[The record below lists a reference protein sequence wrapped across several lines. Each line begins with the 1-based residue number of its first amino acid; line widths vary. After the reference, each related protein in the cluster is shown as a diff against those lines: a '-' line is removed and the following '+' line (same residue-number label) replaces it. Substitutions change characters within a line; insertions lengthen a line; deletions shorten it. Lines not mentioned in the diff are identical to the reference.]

1 MPLLKEKLLTE
12 QKEHREIDEKLATA
26 HIRPTTEE
34 SAIVQKIM
42 REISEKYSHEI
53 ARSGMSQQFEQE
65 IRAIAKRMSDKQ
77 NLEYETAKRVEI
89 LAVLSVMGLGPIQ
102 PYMEDDAITEI
113 IVQRYNNICIE
124 KNGVIES
131 VDAAFVSEE
140 QLLTIIN
147 RIVQPIGRQINLHT
161 PMVDARLPDG
171 SRVNATI
178 PPVTPDGA
186 TLTIRKFSD
195 KALTGDDYLRLGSLD
210 ERMLTF
216 LAQCVRGRISLMV
229 SGGTDTGK
237 TTLLNMLSSFIPE
250 KELIVTVEDNC
261 ELQLQQSNVRRMEA
275 RAYNSEGMMPITIQS
290 LVRNALRMRPD
301 RIIVGEIRD
310 GTIVDMMASMSTGH
324 EGSMSTVHANS
335 PYNLI
340 QSRMPILYGMQS
352 NVVFSEEAQAIQ
364 ISEALYLVVQIEHLA
379 DGSRRITHITQIDGV
394 ENGKIVLHDIFR
406 YDRKTDAFYA
416 TGFVPLR
423 ILEAAEKHG
432 VYIDT
437 ALFQTTPVPEET
449 KKEKEGESV

>member
-12 QKEHREIDEKLATA
+12 QKEHKLIDEKLASA
-26 HIRPTTEE
+26 HIRPTMEE
-34 SAIVQKIM
+34 SAAVQEIM
-42 REISEKYSHEI
+42 RKISEKYSHEI
-53 ARSGMSQQFEQE
+53 AESGMTLQFEEE
-65 IRAIAKRMSDKQ
+65 IRGIARRYCEKQRM
-77 NLEYETAKRVEI
+77 EYEAEKRIER

-102 PYMEDDAITEI
+102 PYMEDDAVTEI
-113 IVQRYNNICIE
+113 IVQRHNNICIE
-124 KNGVIES
+124 KNGVVES

-147 RIVQPIGRQINLHT
+147 RIVQPLGRQINLFT

-186 TLTIRKFSD
+186 TLTIRKFSG
-195 KALTGDDYLRLGSLD
+195 KALTGADYLKLGSLD
-210 ERMLTF
+210 ERMLKF
-216 LAQCVRGRISLMV
+216 LAQCVKGRISLMV

-237 TTLLNMLSSFIPE
+237 TTLLNMLSSYIPE
-250 KELIVTVEDNC
+250 KELIVTIEDNC
-261 ELQLQQSNVRRMEA
+261 ELQLQQPNVRRMEA
-275 RAYNSEGMMPITIQS
+275 RAHNSEGMMPITIQS

-310 GTIVDMMASMSTGH
+310 GTIVDMMSSMSTGH

-352 NVVFSEEAQAIQ
+352 NVVFSEEAQATQ
-364 ISEALYLVVQIEHLA
+364 ISEALYMVVQIEHLI

-394 ENGKIVLHDIFR
+394 KNGKIMLHDIFR
-406 YDRKTDAFYA
+406 YDRGKDAFYA

-423 ILEAAEKHG
+423 IIEAAEKHG
-432 VYIDT
+432 VVISED
-437 ALFQTTPVPEET
+437 LFRA
-449 KKEKEGESV
+449 EKSEGEEVHV

>member
-364 ISEALYLVVQIEHLA
+364 ISEALYLVVQIEHLT

>member
-1 MPLLKEKLLTE
+1 MPLLKEKLLGE
-12 QKEHREIDEKLATA
+12 EKEHRAIDEKLASA
-26 HIRPTTEE
+26 HIRPTSEE
-34 SAIVQKIM
+34 SAIVQKVM

-53 ARSGMSQQFEQE
+53 ARSGMSPQFEQE
-65 IRAIAKRMSDKQ
+65 IRAIAKQVSDKQ
-77 NLEYETAKRVEI
+77 NLEYETAKRVEK

-102 PYMEDDAITEI
+102 PYMEDDTITEI
-113 IVQRYNNICIE
+113 IVQRFDNICIE

-195 KALTGDDYLRLGSLD
+195 KALTGEDYLRLGSLD
-210 ERMLTF
+210 ERMLKF
-216 LAQCVRGRISLMV
+216 LAQCVEGRISLMV

-261 ELQLQQSNVRRMEA
+261 ELQLQQPNIRRMEA

-394 ENGKIVLHDIFR
+394 ENGKIILHDIFR
-406 YDRKTDAFYA
+406 YDRKKDAFYP
-416 TGFVPLR
+416 TGFIPLR

-432 VYIDT
+432 VLIEKT
-437 ALFQTTPVPEET
+437 LFQKQKTEE
-449 KKEKEGESV
+449 EGGSV

>member
-124 KNGVIES
+124 KKGVIES